1 MVLFGFRIVYRI
13 ITLLISAAVVYVIVS
28 GVQVEMASRST
39 LSPSRTKH
47 AAAIVVT
54 GTPGMGHMSDDFRT
68 KLRLAWSLYSKGL
81 APVLVVA
88 VPSGAS
94 RSGALSEQRMR
105 ELAPAVKP
113 RDVTGILAKS
123 SGAEFSRIENRF
135 GRGKRVII
143 VTDAI
148 NALYM
153 EGVASGDGLR
163 PEVVAP
169 VTSKKIVFSQ
179 ISPLFR
185 EATGVA
191 VGRVIGFANATWA
204 SK

>member
-1 MVLFGFRIVYRI
+1 MVLFGFRIIYRI
-13 ITLLISAAVVYVIVS
+13 ITLVISAAIVYLIVC
-28 GVQVEMASRST
+28 GVQVETASRSVR
-39 LSPSRTKH
+39 LPSHANR

-54 GTPGMGHMSDDFRT
+54 GTPGMAHMSADFRA
-68 KLRLAWSLYSKGL
+68 KIRVAWSLYSKDL

-94 RSGALSEQRMR
+94 RSGALSAQRMK

-113 RDVTGILAKS
+113 GDVTGVIAKS
-123 SGAEFSRIENRF
+123 AGTEFSRVAKRI
-135 GRGKRVII
+135 GRGRRVII

-153 EGVASGDGLR
+153 EGVAAGQGLH

-169 VTSKKIVFSQ
+169 AASKKLVFSQ
-179 ISPLFR
+179 ISALFR
-185 EATGVA
+185 EASGVA
-191 VGRVIGFANATWA
+191 VGRVIGFGHATWA